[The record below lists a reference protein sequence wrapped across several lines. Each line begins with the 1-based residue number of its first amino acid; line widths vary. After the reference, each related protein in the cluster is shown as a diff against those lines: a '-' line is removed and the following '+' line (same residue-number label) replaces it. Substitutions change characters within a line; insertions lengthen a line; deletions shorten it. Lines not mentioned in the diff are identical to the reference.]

1 MPPREGC
8 DRSAAPQLLQ
18 LRGPRKHPLPPVA
31 GFCGWVTPGLCHG
44 PGQAQLSPPEGAQRL
59 LDLLREQ
66 SASRAAPAAP
76 PLRSEVPRATRPPV
90 SGQPWARRRLLGHRP
105 LLEASPEAGLEA
117 VPQAHVPT
125 PGTGIELVAV
135 ARAHACQGTEQLNA
149 SRLAGNGEAAGC
161 TTGPPGPPL
170 SPWLLMHPRC
180 ASLSSV
186 SGSRL
191 RRCFACHEARLL
203 TS

>member
-1 MPPREGC
+1 MGDPW
-8 DRSAAPQLLQ
+8 
-18 LRGPRKHPLPPVA
+18 PLPRPRSSTA
-31 GFCGWVTPGLCHG
+31 QSTGGSAEALGLVERTKYIKSC
-44 PGQAQLSPPEGAQRL
+44 AN
-59 LDLLREQ
+59 
-66 SASRAAPAAP
+66 AP

-90 SGQPWARRRLLGHRP
+90 GGQPCARRRLLGHRP